1 MKPEYIALLAGFVG
15 ALVGGGFSVLTIYIQ
30 LKSEAKKERL
40 RLASELAVKGY
51 QSHVDI
57 AVGRGGV
64 VPPLAAYLMFN
75 VDLLDALY
83 KGKIDKPTLEKIYDS
98 NKEISE
104 LISGKTRA

>member
-1 MKPEYIALLAGFVG
+1 MTPEYIALLAGFIG

-40 RLASELAVKGY
+40 RLASELAIKGY

-57 AVGRGGV
+57 AVERGGT

-75 VDLLDALY
+75 VDLLNALD
-83 KGKIDKPTLEKIYDS
+83 KGGLDKPTLEKIYDS
-98 NKEISE
+98 HKDISE
-104 LISGKTRA
+104 LISGKSRP